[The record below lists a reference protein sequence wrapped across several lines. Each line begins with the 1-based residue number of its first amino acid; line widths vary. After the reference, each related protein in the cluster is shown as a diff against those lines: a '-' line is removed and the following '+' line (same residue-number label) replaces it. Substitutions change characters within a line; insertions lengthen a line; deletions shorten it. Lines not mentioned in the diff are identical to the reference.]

1 MMNFRLSENSIH
13 WFTDHE
19 EIIECE
25 PIAIDYLNAFI
36 LETKGVD
43 TMMNTKFILE
53 SQRQVLEIQAAAE

>member
-1 MMNFRLSENSIH
+1 MSENCIH

-19 EIIECE
+19 EIIECN